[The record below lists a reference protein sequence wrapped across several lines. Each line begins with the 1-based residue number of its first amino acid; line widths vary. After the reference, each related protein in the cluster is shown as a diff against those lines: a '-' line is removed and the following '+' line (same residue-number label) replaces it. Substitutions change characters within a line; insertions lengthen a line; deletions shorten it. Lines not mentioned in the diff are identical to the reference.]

1 MASKVR
7 GLKIDFSIFRMH
19 FLQLL
24 LCMYLSHELLMNPF
38 FGAVTF
44 ILSNIL
50 ALNFRFLFENAKK
63 TNFRQLLGKIAATIL
78 VMSAV
83 AMVFLYPIVTAS
95 PQSNYVSFYIVL
107 LITRNVLSGWY
118 SDDNDRKVSPFQIFM
133 QLFLFAVCVVYA
145 TQFLHGYCKWISI
158 GGYLLTGI
166 MLNFENVNIKRLH
179 GKYKD
184 KETDLSDVY
193 SYSVFSRM
201 SVCAYTA
208 FYLSTLMF
216 VCFVCYFPMEQ
227 KHITYLYTAVW
238 LVVLFLTALIISNL
252 IKKSKTNQNK
262 SLFIFGSILWI
273 ICSVKMYTS
282 SKPIEFI
289 LCAASFS
296 FCAAI
301 IYSAMQRYNVDFKKV
316 MPIAGKNVDNEE
328 FEYKLLISQNIA
340 GIISSCITLIILG
353 IFNYVMPEFKETE
366 IPKIFRFIIVQL
378 PIIFMIQGVIYAL
391 RQPLDNKS
399 KEKLQVYYE
408 QNTSDD
414 VVHESLKNQLI
425 RKYRVRVGVKVIATF
440 VRPFLHLKV
449 YGKEHLKQG
458 EYPSIFICNH
468 GIIYGPIA
476 AVLYLPTYFRPWIDR
491 KMLDCELSAEEM
503 YGRMFFRLPLLS
515 EKAKRKI
522 SCRIA
527 KIVTWALN
535 SFNPIAVERDNLR
548 NVMSTF
554 NLTIDALQEGD
565 NILIFP
571 ERPHK
576 VEYDGVETVVH
587 ETKDVGNLFTGFANL
602 GKLYYQK
609 CKKCLHF
616 YPIYADKN
624 KHTFRIGEPVIYNPE
639 NNSQEEKQ
647 RIAMT
652 LQSKMKELRDK
663 NSNS

>member
-1 MASKVR
+1 MASKVKGFR
-7 GLKIDFSIFRMH
+7 VDFSIFRMH
-19 FLQLL
+19 FFQLF
-24 LCMYLSHELLMNPF
+24 LCMYLSHELLLNPF

-50 ALNFRFLFENAKK
+50 ASNFSVLFEDAKK
-63 TNFRQLLGKIAATIL
+63 ANIRQLLGKISIAIL

-83 AMVFLYPIVTAS
+83 TMVFLYPIVTSS
-95 PQSNYVSFYIVL
+95 PQSNYISFYIVL
-107 LITRNVLSGWY
+107 LTVRNMLNYWHT
-118 SDDNDRKVSPFQIFM
+118 DNNGSRFSPFRFFIH
-133 QLFLFAVCVVYA
+133 LFLIIICVVFA
-145 TQFLHGYCKWISI
+145 SQFLDGDCKWISI
-158 GGYLLTGI
+158 VGYLLTGV
-166 MLNFENVNIKRLH
+166 LLHFENINIKRLQ
-179 GKYKD
+179 KYKEQ
-184 KETDLSDVY
+184 ETDLSDIY
-193 SYSVFSRM
+193 SYSVFSKM

-208 FYLSTLMF
+208 FYLSILMF
-216 VCFVCYFPMEQ
+216 ICFVCYFPMEK
-227 KHITYLYTAVW
+227 KHIIYIYTVVG
-238 LVVLFLTALIISNL
+238 LLVLFLSTLIISSL
-252 IKKSKTNQNK
+252 IKRSKTNQNK
-262 SLFIFGSILWI
+262 SLFILGGVLWI

-282 SKPIEFI
+282 TKPMEFMI
-289 LCAASFS
+289 CAASFS

-301 IYSAMQRYNVDFKKV
+301 IYSAILRYNNDFKKV
-316 MPIAGKNVDNEE
+316 VPIAGKNVENEE
-328 FEYKLLISQNIA
+328 FEYKLLVSQNTA
-340 GIISSCITLIILG
+340 AIISSCITLIILG
-353 IFNYVMPEFKETE
+353 ILNYVMPEFRETE
-366 IPKIFRFIIVQL
+366 IPKIFHFIIVQL
-378 PIIFMIQGVIYAL
+378 PIIFMIIGVIYAL

-399 KEKLQVYYE
+399 KEKLQVFYE
-408 QNTSDD
+408 HNNSDD
-414 VVHESLKNQLI
+414 TVHESLKNQLI
-425 RKYRVRVGVKVIATF
+425 RKYRVRVGVKIIATF

-449 YGKEHLKQG
+449 YGKEYLKK
-458 EYPSIFICNH
+458 EDYPSIFICNH

-491 KMLDCELSAEEM
+491 KMLDCQMSADEM
-503 YGRMFFRLPLLS
+503 YGRLFFRLPLLS
-515 EKAKRKI
+515 ENAKKKF
-522 SCRIA
+522 SHWLA

-587 ETKDVGNLFTGFANL
+587 ETKDVGNLFTGFANI

-624 KHTFRIGEPVIYNPE
+624 KHTFRIGEPVIYDPT

-647 RIAMT
+647 RIATT
-652 LQSKMKELRDK
+652 LQGRMKELRDM
-663 NSNS
+663 NNVS